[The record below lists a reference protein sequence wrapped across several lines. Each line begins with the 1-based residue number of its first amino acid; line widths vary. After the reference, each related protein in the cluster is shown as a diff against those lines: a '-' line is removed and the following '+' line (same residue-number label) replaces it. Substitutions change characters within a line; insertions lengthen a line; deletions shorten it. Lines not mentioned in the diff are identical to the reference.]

1 MNNVNSPAFNPA
13 FNQQTQPVYAFVL
26 DEESAA
32 NAGVL
37 PFITETGAYTVQI
50 ERAEYSQASTGSHGL
65 YFRVKTGEGLSGS
78 FSLSYAR
85 ADGSKIFG
93 ADFINAMLYL
103 LGIPGFTWAN
113 AVNEKGQPIQV
124 AAELSGQLIGGVL
137 ESVKNQNDDGRH
149 MELRQVFEPVSGCT
163 ASEAKRGEKP
173 EAVAKMLQRLGC

>member
-1 MNNVNSPAFNPA
+1 MLFRS
-13 FNQQTQPVYAFVL
+13 
-26 DEESAA
+26 
-32 NAGVL
+32 
-37 PFITETGAYTVQI
+37 
-50 ERAEYSQASTGSHGL
+50 EYSQASTGSHSL
-65 YFRVKTGEGLSGS
+65 YFRVRTAEGLAGS
-78 FSLSYAR
+78 FTLNYAR

-113 AVNEKGQPIQV
+113 ATNEKGQPIQV
-124 AAELSGQLIGGVL
+124 AGALTGQQIGVVL